1 MINKILAYTILN
13 MKSLLK
19 DKIPFIWAILLPMVK
34 KYSPDYFYLILKSY
48 FGNSILKKIII
59 SHKRKVAV

>member
-34 KYSPDYFYLILKSY
+34 KYSDYFYLILKSY
-48 FGNSILKKIII
+48 FGNSILKKE
-59 SHKRKVAV
+59 

>member
-48 FGNSILKKIII
+48 FGNSILKK
-59 SHKRKVAV
+59 